1 VKIAVTSI
9 MKDEPHEFVERWVKS
24 AVDADVMMLADTGST
39 NGCADVARDLGV
51 VVHDIRIRPWRFDL
65 ARNVAMALVPEDVD
79 VIVKLDVDEVL
90 ADGWRDALEAAPRAA
105 RYSYQYVWNYDEHG
119 NPDVQFMADHTHA
132 RWGWTW
138 RHPVHEALEA
148 APGVNAVAQPTDM
161 VIEHRSDS
169 SKSRSQYLPLLE
181 QAVKEDPTDDRMA
194 HYFAREL
201 FFRGDWVRA
210 RVEFTRHLMLPTS
223 TWAPERA
230 QSLRYLAKMDDYP
243 ERWLLR
249 AVAED
254 PSRRE
259 AWVDLADL
267 MTSQGETA
275 LAAAYAHR
283 ALSIVGRPGD
293 YMTEA
298 HAWDDTRLSELAG

>member
-90 ADGWRDALEAAPRAA
+90 GYGWRNALEDAPTAQ
-105 RYSYQYVWNYDEHG
+105 RYSYLYVWNYDEDG
-119 NPDVQFMADHTHA
+119 KPDVQFMADHTHA
-132 RWGWTW
+132 RFGWQW

-148 APGVNAVAQPTDM
+148 APGTVAAPEATGM

-181 QAVKEDPTDDRMA
+181 QAVIEDPSDDRMA

-201 FFRGDWVRA
+201 FFRGNWTRS
-210 RVEFTRHLMLPTS
+210 RIEFQRHLSLPTAK
-223 TWAPERA
+223 WAPERA
-230 QSLRYLAKMDDYP
+230 QSFRYLAKMDTFP

-254 PSRRE
+254 PARRE
-259 AWVDLADL
+259 PWVDLADL
-267 MTSQGETA
+267 HLAEGNEKM
-275 LAAAYAHR
+275 AAAYAQR
-283 ALSIVGRPGD
+283 ALTIVGRPGD

-298 HAWDDTRLSELAG
+298 HAWDDARLREIAG